1 VLFLAGR
8 VFNVSTIFDYSYK
21 QAWLTTTTV
30 DHVVLQIKA
39 CRDPHILMS
48 ETLGIGS
55 NTYEAAFGIIG
66 NTKSV
71 LRDGPY
77 GNNVVMVD
85 TPGIMKCDEFR

>member
-1 VLFLAGR
+1 
-8 VFNVSTIFDYSYK
+8 
-21 QAWLTTTTV
+21 
-30 DHVVLQIKA
+30 
-39 CRDPHILMS
+39 MS